1 MSRLCSSILLR
12 SVEFLML
19 LALPLFFG
27 CGESDL
33 VLRTE
38 SLKRGLP
45 DETSTNVTITEFDKE
60 GVAYILKAARID
72 RYYERRIL
80 NAYQV
85 DITAYDRVKGGSS
98 SLQAD
103 STIVD
108 DARNVVYAHGN
119 VKLRGKEGNVS
130 TARLIWDRNMDEV
143 LAPGQVTLVQDGNI
157 LRGTNLRTNL
167 SIYPTEMDNI
177 SAEGFFEEDYLDW

>member
-1 MSRLCSSILLR
+1 MWNR
-12 SVEFLML
+12 SVELFLL
-19 LALPLFFG
+19 LALLLLTA
-27 CGESDL
+27 CGEGNL

-45 DETSTNVTITEFDKE
+45 DETSANVTITEFDKE
-60 GVAYILKAARID
+60 GIAYILKAAKID

-85 DITAYDRVKGGSS
+85 DLTAFDRTKGGTS
-98 SLQAD
+98 SLKAD

-108 DARNVVYAHGN
+108 DARNIIFAHGN
-119 VKLRGKEGNVS
+119 VKLVGREGSIS
-130 TARLIWDRNMDEV
+130 TSRLIWDRNLDEV
-143 LAPGQVTLVQDGNI
+143 LAPGNVTLVKGGNV

-177 SAEGFFEEDYLDW
+177 SAEGYFEKDFLDW

>member
-1 MSRLCSSILLR
+1 MSKLCSSIWNISAELVL
-12 SVEFLML
+12 L
-19 LALPLFFG
+19 LALLLLAA
-27 CGESDL
+27 CGESNL
-33 VLRTE
+33 VLQTE

-45 DETSTNVTITEFDKE
+45 DETSTNVTITEFDKD
-60 GVAYILKAARID
+60 GVAYILKAAKID

-85 DITAYDRVKGGSS
+85 DITAFDPAKGGSS
-98 SLQAD
+98 LLKAD

-108 DARNVVYAHGN
+108 ETRNMIFAHGN
-119 VKLRGKEGNVS
+119 VKLTSKEGNIS
-130 TARLIWDRNMDEV
+130 TGHLIWDRNMDEV
-143 LAPGQVTLVQDGNI
+143 LAPGEVTLVKEGNV

>member
-1 MSRLCSSILLR
+1 MNRPCLPTSIR
-12 SVEFLML
+12 SVSLALLLL
-19 LALPLFFG
+19 LALSACSDDKLTVSTPPL
-27 CGESDL
+27 D
-33 VLRTE
+33 R
-38 SLKRGLP
+38 RLP
-45 DETSTNVTITEFDKE
+45 DETSENVTITEFDKE

-119 VKLRGKEGNVS
+119 VKLRGKEGIVS
-130 TARLIWDRNMDEV
+130 PARLIWDRNMDEV

-167 SIYPTEMDNI
+167 SISPTELDNI